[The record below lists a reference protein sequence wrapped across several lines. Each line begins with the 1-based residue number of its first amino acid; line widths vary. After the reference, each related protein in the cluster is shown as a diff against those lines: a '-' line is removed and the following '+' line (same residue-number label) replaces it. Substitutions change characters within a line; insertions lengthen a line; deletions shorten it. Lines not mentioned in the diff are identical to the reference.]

1 MNNLE
6 ALYALQKEIIVQYSG
21 EEVQMTDEE
30 RKALE
35 ALFDRVNRA
44 IETAEKSENEKLRI
58 ASENGKAKKILI
70 AEVREYDYSEVNKE
84 IEDLISLS
92 NTYVDMDIVAKER
105 LPENLRIE
113 TKEQL
118 IDFLNEREQKKD
130 QKYTSAQ
137 MRETLSEKLGVAYE
151 KI

>member
-21 EEVQMTDEE
+21 EEVQMTDDE

-70 AEVREYDYSEVNKE
+70 AEIIKSVLGLAGTGFSGFVSMTNVGRILHLETN
-84 IEDLISLS
+84 DLLTRSTAWKFIPTRT
-92 NTYVDMDIVAKER
+92 N
-105 LPENLRIE
+105 
-113 TKEQL
+113 
-118 IDFLNEREQKKD
+118 
-130 QKYTSAQ
+130 
-137 MRETLSEKLGVAYE
+137 
-151 KI
+151 